1 MLRWRRQEQV
11 GVLPTMRTHSRQASH
26 FRREFQVAGA
36 VLALAFQELGSI
48 HLLALNL
55 QIRRNHQLD
64 SNVFCDIDTVM
75 STGNKYIQEHS
86 ARLEDLFIT
95 RRQFLQRAGM
105 GLGMLG
111 LTALLSEE
119 LARSSAS
126 GEEVANL
133 LPRRAPL
140 PAKAKHVIHIF
151 AQGAPSH
158 VDTWDPKPTLTQ
170 YDGKT
175 IPGMEGVAMASPFKF
190 EKKGRSGIEVS
201 EVFPKLG
208 ELVDDLAVVRS
219 MYTDIPAHEVATVF
233 MNTGSTRLARPSLGS
248 WVLYGL
254 GTENQNMPG
263 YISLRPGGT
272 PSGGSANWQSSFL
285 PGVYQGVS
293 INTKLPGVHQLIQNI
308 RNQYTSLPEQRRQ
321 LDLVHK
327 LNELHSQNLQKDAQL
342 EARLQAYEMA
352 FKMQTEATDAFD
364 LNREPPEVRNA
375 YGRTPQA
382 NQLLIARRLIERGVR
397 FVQVWAGGWDHHQD
411 IEERLPERAREIDQ
425 PLAALIADLKQRN
438 LFESTLII
446 WGGEFGRKPV
456 RDRNGND
463 NPGRDHNA
471 KAFTTV
477 LAGGG
482 VKGGTIYGATDEF
495 GAAAMENK
503 VHIHDLHATILAL
516 LGFDH
521 QKLTYRYN
529 GRDFRLTDVSGQ
541 VVKSLIA

>member
-1 MLRWRRQEQV
+1 V
-11 GVLPTMRTHSRQASH
+11 VLITR
-26 FRREFQVAGA
+26 
-36 VLALAFQELGSI
+36 
-48 HLLALNL
+48 
-55 QIRRNHQLD
+55 
-64 SNVFCDIDTVM
+64 M
-75 STGNKYIQEHS
+75 STDNKYIREHTP
-86 ARLEDLFIT
+86 RLEDLFLT
-95 RRQFLQRAGM
+95 RRQFLRRAGM
-105 GLGMLG
+105 GMGMLG
-111 LTALLSEE
+111 LAGLLGEDFLSSTARADTGATLT
-119 LARSSAS
+119 
-126 GEEVANL
+126 
-133 LPRRAPL
+133 PRMPPL
-140 PAKAKHVIHIF
+140 PAKAKHVVHIF

-158 VDTWDPKPTLTQ
+158 VDTWDPKPALAQ
-170 YDGKT
+170 YDGKP

-190 EKKGRSGIEVS
+190 AKKGQSGIDVS

-208 ELVDDLAVVRS
+208 ELADDLAIIRS

-233 MNTGSTRLARPSLGS
+233 MNTGNTRLARPSIGS

-254 GTENQNMPG
+254 GTDNQNMPG

-272 PSGGSANWQSSFL
+272 PPGGSANWQSAFL
-285 PGVYQGVS
+285 PGVFQGVS
-293 INTKLPGVHQLIQNI
+293 INTRLPSVNQLIHNI
-308 RNQYTSLPEQRRQ
+308 RNPYTKLPEQRRQ

-327 LNELHSQNLQKDAQL
+327 LNELHSQDLQKDAQL
-342 EARLQAYEMA
+342 EARLEAYEMA

-364 LNREPPEVRNA
+364 LNKEPAAMREL
-375 YGRTPQA
+375 YGRSPQG

-411 IEERLPERAREIDQ
+411 IEERLPERARDIDQ
-425 PLAALIADLKQRN
+425 PLAAFITDLKQRN
-438 LFESTLII
+438 LFDQTLVI

-482 VKGGTIYGATDEF
+482 VRGGTIYGATDEF
-495 GAAAMENK
+495 GAAAIENK

-521 QKLTYRYN
+521 EKLTYRYN

-541 VVKSLIA
+541 VVKSVIA

>member
-1 MLRWRRQEQV
+1 M
-11 GVLPTMRTHSRQASH
+11 SSDKY
-26 FRREFQVAGA
+26 
-36 VLALAFQELGSI
+36 FQE
-48 HLLALNL
+48 HAP
-55 QIRRNHQLD
+55 Q
-64 SNVFCDIDTVM
+64 
-75 STGNKYIQEHS
+75 
-86 ARLEDLFIT
+86 LEDLFIT
-95 RRQFLQRAGM
+95 RRKFLQRAGM
-105 GLGMLG
+105 GFGMLG
-111 LTALLSEE
+111 LATLLGEE
-119 LARSSAS
+119 LLNSKAMADEAATLS
-126 GEEVANL
+126 
-133 LPRRAPL
+133 PHIPPL
-140 PAKAKHVIHIF
+140 PAKAKHVVHIF

-158 VDTWDPKPTLTQ
+158 VDTWDPKPALAQ
-170 YDGKT
+170 YDGQT
-175 IPGMEGVAMASPFKF
+175 LPGMEGVAMASPFKF
-190 EKKGRSGIEVS
+190 EKKGKSGIEVS

-233 MNTGSTRLARPSLGS
+233 MNTGSRLPRPSLGS

-272 PSGGSANWQSSFL
+272 PPGGTANWQSAFL

-293 INTKLPGVHQLIQNI
+293 INTRLPGLHQLIQNI
-308 RNQYTSLPEQRRQ
+308 HNPYTPLTEQRRQ

-342 EARLQAYEMA
+342 EARVEAFEMA

-364 LNREPPEVRNA
+364 LSKEPPAMRDL
-375 YGRTPQA
+375 YGRTPQG

-425 PLAALIADLKQRN
+425 PLAALITDLKQRN

-456 RDRNGND
+456 KDRNGNE

-471 KAFTTV
+471 KAFSTV

-482 VKGGTIYGATDEF
+482 VRGGTIYGATDEF
-495 GAAAMENK
+495 GAAAVENK
-503 VHIHDLHATILAL
+503 VHIHDLHATVLAL

-521 QKLTYRYN
+521 EKLTYRYN

-541 VVKSLIA
+541 VVKNLIA